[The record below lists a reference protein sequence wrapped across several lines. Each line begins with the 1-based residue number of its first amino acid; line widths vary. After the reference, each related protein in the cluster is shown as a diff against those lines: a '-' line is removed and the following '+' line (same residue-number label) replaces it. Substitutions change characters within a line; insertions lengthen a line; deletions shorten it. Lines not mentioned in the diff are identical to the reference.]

1 MYDGGFVGNELIY
14 LGFIGKNRI
23 ELQNLE
29 DGFNNILVLDFDGNP
44 LIHYKL
50 DQAILRFTVDEKRR
64 KFFGTTT
71 DKEPGILVF
80 EY

>member
-64 KFFGTTT
+64 KIFGTTT

-80 EY
+80 EH